1 MALRNMNQTEAGAKF
16 EDEDAATAGAVDQ
29 AQSAEGAK
37 EATQTQVAE
46 TPASETRALTNPN
59 PNAMK
64 ARDMMNKGSLSA
76 LKDSFHVE
84 WNSVERILAAQ
95 GQFKF
100 KDNDHKLGEDIEMVL
115 LSYQDRWVCS
125 PNDDKAPVELVKYSD
140 DGKFATDGTDLNEH
154 LLALKAENWTKAKI
168 DKRMVIVGE
177 LVKET
182 GKTESGRL
190 NSLVQIDLP
199 PTGAGAFNTY
209 ILQAAFAVGKGKKTF
224 EEAQHMKLKAV
235 TVSKPYEYTKI
246 TFSL

>member
-1 MALRNMNQTEAGAKF
+1 MNQTEAGAKF
-16 EDEDAATAGAVDQ
+16 EDEDAATAGATTTEETTQ
-29 AQSAEGAK
+29 K
-37 EATQTQVAE
+37 EAGQAQVAE
-46 TPASETRALTNPN
+46 APASETRALTNPN
-59 PNAMK
+59 PMALK

-84 WNSVERILAAQ
+84 WNSVPRILAAQ

-100 KDNDHKLGEDIEMVL
+100 KEDDFKIGEDIEMTL

-125 PNDDKAPVELVKYSD
+125 PNDDKAPIETVKYSD
-140 DGKFATDGTDLNEH
+140 DGHKSTDGTDMAEH
-154 LLALKAENWTKAKI
+154 LENLKAEGWSKAKI

-177 LVKET
+177 LVKES

-190 NSLVQIDLP
+190 ESLVQIDLP